1 MCNDAQQLEPIP
13 RVHVL
18 RDIDN
23 VREQSPVRGIPRR
36 CPVCDGSAA
45 IPVFENRMAA
55 CAGYDFSAP
64 IVVCAACG
72 SGYAG
77 TALAAGDLND
87 YYSNLSKY
95 DTLSSASDISSL
107 DRERAALA
115 AAFVGPLVDSIGSV
129 LDVGCSA
136 GVFLSKL
143 RDAGIKDVR
152 GIDPAAQ
159 ASEVARNLFGIQ
171 VSCGPAEG
179 FEGYGRFDL
188 VCLMAV
194 LEHLLEPRR
203 LVGEIARQLKP
214 GARVLIEVPDAG
226 AFDRPVTN
234 DAFEPLGEFS
244 NEHINFLAIGDIR
257 RLAHDVGLE
266 VERWQSFRAANG
278 SPGLFALLHRS
289 ECDSQLVMP
298 EKGSAP
304 TRVSSRESLPPYV
317 SRSLLL
323 LEGVEERLARVC
335 GGDVLVYGAGNHT
348 CRLMIRSTALSN
360 CTVRAVFDRNSHLH
374 GLKIGSAT
382 ILPPGKIGQFP
393 GLPII
398 VSTFNAS
405 RDIQATLRGM
415 TSQPVVGLY
424 Q

>member
-1 MCNDAQQLEPIP
+1 MPGVRVLGAVDYAQQ
-13 RVHVL
+13 
-18 RDIDN
+18 
-23 VREQSPVRGIPRR
+23 QGPVRGIPRR
-36 CPVCDGSAA
+36 CPVCDGSEALT
-45 IPVFENRMAA
+45 IFENRMAA

-64 IVVCAACG
+64 ILLCASCG

-77 TALAAGDLND
+77 TALPTDDLND

-115 AAFVGPLVDSIGSV
+115 TAFVGPLVNSIGSA
-129 LDVGCSA
+129 LDVGCST
-136 GVFLSKL
+136 GVFLSRL
-143 RDAGIKDVR
+143 RDAGIRDVR
-152 GIDPAAQ
+152 GIDPAIQ
-159 ASEVARNLFGIQ
+159 AADVARDLFGIQ
-171 VSCGPAEG
+171 VSRASAEG
-179 FEGYGRFDL
+179 FDGYGRFDL

-203 LVGEIARQLKP
+203 LLGEVAQQLKP

-226 AFDRPVTN
+226 AFDRPFTN

-244 NEHINFLAIGDIR
+244 NEHINFFAIGNLR

-266 VERWQSFRAANG
+266 VERWQSFRANG

-289 ECDSQLVMP
+289 ECDPELITP

-304 TRVSSRESLPPYV
+304 TRVSCGESLLPYV
-317 SRSLLL
+317 SRSLFL
-323 LEGVEERLARVC
+323 LEDVEERLARVC
-335 GGDVLVYGAGNHT
+335 GSDVLVYGAGNHT
-348 CRLMIRSTALSN
+348 CRLMIGSAALSN
-360 CTVRAVFDRNSHLH
+360 CMVRAVFDRNSHLH

-382 ILPPGKIGQFP
+382 ILPPSKIEQFP

-405 RDIQATLRGM
+405 RDIQTTLRGL
-415 TSQPVVGLY
+415 TSQPVIALY
-424 Q
+424 H

>member
-1 MCNDAQQLEPIP
+1 MHLPSPTTPPTNIVGVP
-13 RVHVL
+13 R
-18 RDIDN
+18 
-23 VREQSPVRGIPRR
+23 P
-36 CPVCDGSAA
+36 CPVCSGTAA
-45 IPVFENRMAA
+45 STIFLNRMAA

-64 IVVCAACG
+64 ILLCASCG

-77 TALAAGDLND
+77 TALPAGDLRD

-95 DTLSSASDISSL
+95 DTLSCAGDISSL

-115 AAFVGPLVDSIGSV
+115 AAFVGPLVNSIGSA

-152 GIDPAAQ
+152 GIDPAGQ
-159 ASEVARNLFGIQ
+159 AAEVARNLFGIQ
-171 VSCGPAEG
+171 VSRAPAEG
-179 FEGYGRFDL
+179 FDGYGRFDL

-203 LVGEIARQLKP
+203 LLAEVARQLRP

-234 DAFEPLGEFS
+234 EAFEPLGEFS

-266 VERWQSFRAANG
+266 VERWQSFRTANG
-278 SPGLFALLHRS
+278 CPGLFALLHQS
-289 ECDSQLVMP
+289 ECDSQIIKP
-298 EKGSAP
+298 EEGSAP
-304 TRVSSRESLPPYV
+304 TRTSCRESLPPYV

-323 LEGVEERLARVC
+323 LERVEQRLAGVC
-335 GGDVLVYGAGNHT
+335 GGEVLVYGAGNHT
-348 CRLMIRSTALSN
+348 SRLMIHSAALSSS
-360 CTVRAVFDRNSHLH
+360 TVRAVFDRNRHLH

-382 ILPPGKIGQFP
+382 ILPPGEIGQFP

-405 RDIQATLRGM
+405 RDIQSALRGM
-415 TSQPVVGLY
+415 TSQPVVALY
-424 Q
+424 H